1 MYDGRIMSGKMDDR
15 KKEGEIIVYSFSPLF
30 VFSSLHLVSVK
41 EPVGVKELLSAIKR
55 SRRRSA

>member
-1 MYDGRIMSGKMDDR
+1 MDR
-15 KKEGEIIVYSFSPLF
+15 KKEGEIIVYSLSPFF